1 MSARVEAGGGCE
13 ERKAHRPAP
22 SYRALHRNM
31 AEDLYEAA
39 EKKDW
44 REFGELAEKV
54 DKPDAFT
61 VRGAAARP
69 RRVASTD

>member
-1 MSARVEAGGGCE
+1 
-13 ERKAHRPAP
+13 
-22 SYRALHRNM
+22 M